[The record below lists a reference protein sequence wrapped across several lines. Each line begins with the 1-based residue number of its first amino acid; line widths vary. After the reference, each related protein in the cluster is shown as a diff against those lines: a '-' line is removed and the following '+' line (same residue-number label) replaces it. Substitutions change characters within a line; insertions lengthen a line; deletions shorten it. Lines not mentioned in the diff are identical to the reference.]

1 MNYPKLV
8 KMHSAHL
15 ASPRN
20 VDIHVH
26 LTHNVPSL
34 VRPSSK
40 RKVLLPNP
48 KNIFPSATSSVSP
61 SPHHTP
67 AQPAQLPPS
76 TSTAPSQPPYVVT
89 QNTGT
94 TFTSSTRFPTPPVP
108 VQNTV
113 IVQQGGQSVYV
124 QQQVRYLHVTY
135 VLSFTLA
142 CVTSLVW
149 TLMASH
155 GIEVPS
161 LIGEMSCDCR
171 TLAVDT

>member
-1 MNYPKLV
+1 MY
-8 KMHSAHL
+8 
-15 ASPRN
+15 
-20 VDIHVH
+20 VH
-26 LTHNVPSL
+26 IYLTHNVPSL

-40 RKVLLPNP
+40 RRVLLPNP
-48 KNIFPSATSSVSP
+48 KNIFTSSTSSVSP

-67 AQPAQLPPS
+67 AQPAQPS
-76 TSTAPSQPPYVVT
+76 TSTTPSQPPYVVT

-124 QQQVRYLHVTY
+124 QQQVRYLHVH
-135 VLSFTLA
+135 LI
-142 CVTSLVW
+142 W

-161 LIGEMSCDCR
+161 VIGEISCDCR
-171 TLAVDT
+171 TASVYLEIPKRDIHLIQNVADTQ